1 MRAHGSMEHVSLM
14 VKTLV
19 KPRRDSFK
27 SPKPDA
33 PRVLVYDILSEVNRR
48 GGYSNLLLPQ
58 ALNSSNFEQRDK
70 GFVTELLYG
79 TLRMQGRH
87 DYILSQVSD
96 RPWSEVDEGIVDIC
110 RLGVH
115 QLFEMRVATHAAV
128 SATVELARKVIG
140 ESKAS
145 FVNAILRKVSAK
157 TLDEWLDPVRAIKD
171 PVTRLSILYSHP
183 EWIVSAYFD
192 LLKDY
197 DRVESELAT
206 NNVPATP
213 TLVSWPGSSTQQE
226 LIDLGGVATQYSP
239 YGAKFDGAPGSL
251 DVIRHRNAGVQDEG
265 SQLVAH
271 IFAQATRD
279 AGKVLD
285 LCAGPGGKAA
295 LISHICDVE
304 GRDFVANEVS
314 EARAKLV
321 KNVVGKFPVWV
332 GDGREIA
339 SHGQSFDAIIADVP
353 CTGLGALRRRPEV
366 RWRRTV
372 QDLRALTELQR
383 ELADAAISV
392 LSPGGI
398 FGYATCSPHFA
409 ETLGQVKMILKDHP
423 ELEQIDVSPYLPSNL
438 HEAVRDKSL
447 ALWTSVH
454 DTDSMFLALF
464 KKSE

>member
-1 MRAHGSMEHVSLM
+1 
-14 VKTLV
+14 
-19 KPRRDSFK
+19 
-27 SPKPDA
+27 
-33 PRVLVYDILSEVNRR
+33 
-48 GGYSNLLLPQ
+48 
-58 ALNSSNFEQRDK
+58 
-70 GFVTELLYG
+70 
-79 TLRMQGRH
+79 MQGRH

-157 TLDEWLDPVRAIKD
+157 ALDEWLDPVRAIND

-226 LIDLGGVATQYSP
+226 LVDLGGVATQYSP
-239 YGAKFDGAPGSL
+239 YGAKFEGAPGSL

-383 ELADAAISV
+383 ELADAAIST

-409 ETLGQVKMILKDHP
+409 ETLGQVKMILKDHS